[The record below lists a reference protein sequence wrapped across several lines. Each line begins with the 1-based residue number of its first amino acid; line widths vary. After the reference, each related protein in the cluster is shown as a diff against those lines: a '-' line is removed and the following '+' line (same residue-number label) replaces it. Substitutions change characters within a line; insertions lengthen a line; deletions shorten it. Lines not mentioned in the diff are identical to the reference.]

1 MKRFSHFSTLT
12 QQRKIRKDSR
22 KRKYVIKENL
32 KLTEGDMNK
41 HKINEVYS
49 EIKTEKAQTHR

>member
-1 MKRFSHFSTLT
+1 MERFSHFSTLT

-22 KRKYVIKENL
+22 KRKYVIEDNL

-41 HKINEVYS
+41 HKINEIYS
-49 EIKTEKAQTHR
+49 EIKTEKV